1 VRRGV
6 WSQCPKG
13 AHQIR
18 DMFLSPPPRSCS
30 DTAQEAG
37 STTDACTVLPVD
49 GKPHQTKPNQTKP
62 NGYHPSPACEEEQ
75 LRYARPPSEP
85 QRASCCAFPEIR
97 CVLCLFFFIFHFVMF
112 FNTTCSLSTGLVCLR
127 GRIRAARHKS
137 GGDSGPLQT
146 MHDRLSFAPDGSAS
160 NSLNTTQNETW
171 RPPHQPSTGPYY
183 RYRGLRLKFPASL
196 SHPAHN
202 NNRATHTFTRPQ
214 KPR

>member
-1 VRRGV
+1 VTCF
-6 WSQCPKG
+6 CPLHHDR
-13 AHQIR
+13 API
-18 DMFLSPPPRSCS
+18 P
-30 DTAQEAG
+30 AQEAG

-160 NSLNTTQNETW
+160 NSLNTTQKNEKGDLRINPVPVPGLAVEVPCISVTS
-171 RPPHQPSTGPYY
+171 ST
-183 RYRGLRLKFPASL
+183 
-196 SHPAHN
+196 
-202 NNRATHTFTRPQ
+202 
-214 KPR
+214 